1 MNNEQSSTNIM
12 WIAGQLLMI
21 PLATFIYSVNMF
33 LEALQGMQ
41 RATDQG
47 MKVVAGP
54 NTLSSDLPSVRASP
68 AAHVPADLPESRA
81 APAVPEVKAMSVLPA
96 EPKSSSVSTIN
107 DAKIERN
114 GTNDTTKKALEGKML
129 DKDLHDDML
138 KLVRYKILFV
148 KRDYEWAFQ
157 EREALVHDN
166 MDGNAFTAWKI
177 AEFIQ
182 ELKSHDKY
190 PNVPRVKVPGAW
202 KNNYPGD
209 GYVEGKY
216 LTGFPPED
224 KKYLRVY
231 YEVLE
236 RFPREKFR
244 YEEEQIDVLK
254 DIRNTLKGRPG
265 GAQGAAAGGGEGAEA
280 GAAEGEGEE
289 TEGAE
294 GEGAEGEGR
303 RRRRAR

>member
-12 WIAGQLLMI
+12 WIAGQMLMI

-54 NTLSSDLPSVRASP
+54 NTLSSDLPSVPASP
-68 AAHVPADLPESRA
+68 ALHVSAGLPEARA
-81 APAVPEVKAMSVLPA
+81 APTVPEVKAMPVLPA
-96 EPKSSSVSTIN
+96 EPKSSSVSDIN

-182 ELKSHDKY
+182 ELKDPDKY
-190 PNVPRVKVPGAW
+190 PHVDRVTVPSGW
-202 KNNYPGD
+202 NSYPGT
-209 GYVEGKY
+209 GYEEKVGKFTY

-254 DIRNTLKGRPG
+254 DIRDRLPEAPG
-265 GAQGAAAGGGEGAEA
+265 SKKP
-280 GAAEGEGEE
+280 
-289 TEGAE
+289 
-294 GEGAEGEGR
+294 
-303 RRRRAR
+303 